1 MRFLKR
7 AALFAFVSLIFAP
20 HGASAADYPTRPV
33 RMIVGFA
40 AGSSGDVAAR
50 ILGQKLTSLLG
61 ESVVVE
67 NKPGASSIL
76 ATEYVAHAPN
86 DGYTLFLATIAVAIN
101 STMMP
106 HKNVDVE
113 KDLAPVALVAS
124 LPEVL
129 VVSPKLD
136 VKNVQ
141 DLIALAKKKPGDL
154 LYGASGAASG
164 PRLATELFA
173 KKANIKM
180 TAVLYPGSAQTVT
193 DLISGRIQVMLSPA
207 STVLGLL
214 KDGRVKALAVTQAKR
229 ANAVP
234 NLPTLAESGLPGFNT
249 GLWFGMLAPAGTP
262 KPVIDKLNKAVNEA
276 LKDPNTLK
284 ALHEQ
289 GLDALGG
296 TPTEFAEYIK
306 SETERWADVIH
317 ALDLKPKK
325 K

>member
-1 MRFLKR
+1 MRLLKR
-7 AALFAFVSLIFAP
+7 AALFALVSLILAP
-20 HGASAADYPTRPV
+20 AGASAADYPTHPV
-33 RMIVGFA
+33 RMIVGFG

-76 ATEYVAHAPN
+76 ATEYVARAPK

-106 HKNVDVE
+106 HKGINLE

-124 LPEVL
+124 MPEVL
-129 VVSPKLD
+129 VVSPKLGA
-136 VKNVQ
+136 KNVQ
-141 DLIALAKKKPGDL
+141 DLIALAQKKPGDL

-180 TAVLYPGSAQTVT
+180 TAVLYPSSAQTVT
-193 DLISGRIQVMLSPA
+193 DLMSDRIQVMLSPA

-214 KDGRVKALAVTQAKR
+214 KDDRVKALAVTQAKR
-229 ANAVP
+229 AKAAP
-234 NLPTLAESGLPGFNT
+234 DLPTLAESGVNGFNT
-249 GLWFGMLAPAGTP
+249 GLWFGLFAPAGTP
-262 KPVIDKLNKAVNEA
+262 QPVIDKLNKAVNEA

-284 ALHEQ
+284 QLHLQ
-289 GLDALGG
+289 GLDELGG

-306 SETERWADVIH
+306 SETERWAEVIH
-317 ALDLKPKK
+317 ALNLTPKK
-325 K
+325 Q

>member
-1 MRFLKR
+1 MRLLKR
-7 AALFAFVSLIFAP
+7 AALFAFVPLILAQV
-20 HGASAADYPTRPV
+20 GASAADYPTRPV
-33 RMIVGFA
+33 HMIVGFA

-76 ATEYVAHAPN
+76 ATEYVARAPK

-106 HKNVDVE
+106 HKGVNLE

-141 DLIALAKKKPGDL
+141 DLIALAKKKPGQL

-193 DLISGRIQVMLSPA
+193 DLMSGRIQVMLSPA
-207 STVLGLL
+207 STVLSLVQA
-214 KDGRVKALAVTQAKR
+214 GRVKALAVTQAKR

-234 NLPTLAESGLPGFNT
+234 NLPTLAESGLKSFNT
-249 GLWFGMLAPAGTP
+249 GLWFGVLAPAGTP
-262 KPVIDKLNKAVNEA
+262 QPVIDKLNKAVNEA
-276 LKDPNTLK
+276 LKDPNTVK
-284 ALHEQ
+284 QLHKQ
-289 GLDALGG
+289 GLDPLGG
-296 TPTEFAEYIK
+296 TPTHFAEYIK

-317 ALDLKPKK
+317 TLNLKPKK

>member
-1 MRFLKR
+1 MRLLKR
-7 AALFAFVSLIFAP
+7 AALFAFVSLILAP
-20 HGASAADYPTRPV
+20 AGASAADYPTHPV
-33 RMIVGFA
+33 RMIVGFG

-76 ATEYVAHAPN
+76 ATEYVARAPK

-106 HKNVDVE
+106 HKGIDLE
-113 KDLAPVALVAS
+113 KDLAPIALVAS
-124 LPEVL
+124 MPEVL
-129 VVSPKLD
+129 VVSPKLGA
-136 VKNVQ
+136 KNVQ
-141 DLIALAKKKPGDL
+141 DLIALAQKKPGDL

-180 TAVLYPGSAQTVT
+180 TAVLYPSSAQTVT
-193 DLISGRIQVMLSPA
+193 DLMSDRIQVMLSPA

-214 KDGRVKALAVTQAKR
+214 KDDRVKALAVTQAKR
-229 ANAVP
+229 AKAAP
-234 NLPTLAESGLPGFNT
+234 DLPTLAESGLNGFNT
-249 GLWFGMLAPAGTP
+249 GLWFGMFAPAGTP
-262 KPVIDKLNKAVNEA
+262 QPVIDKLNKAVNEA

-284 ALHEQ
+284 QLHLQ
-289 GLDALGG
+289 GLDELGG

-306 SETERWADVIH
+306 SETERWAEVIH
-317 ALDLKPKK
+317 ALNLTPKK
-325 K
+325 Q